1 MITKVINVNLH
12 QPIYE
17 RLTAKQGDIAS
28 RYLLFHLLD
37 GDKPF
42 DLTGKSVRV
51 YARKPDKTEIFNDLI
66 INNET
71 KGYCTL
77 ELTSQCLAEAG
88 IVKMEL
94 YISQSGK
101 VLTSIPFDLEV
112 ISCINTINAIVSTNE
127 FSALEAAL
135 GSLQGFDNF
144 KREII
149 DARNGFTTL
158 GKRLYNIDARLDTKA
173 TNEDLA
179 VERGRIDALT
189 KVQVGETEGNAELL
203 DIRID
208 KNGTTH
214 DTAGDATRV
223 TILDDNS
230 VGANKIAGEYMD
242 VLLDTKV
249 YINQSQR
256 SYFTDTGLINRSTLT
271 GHICT
276 DLIPISLLGDEIIMP
291 LDDGL
296 EGQAF
301 IFLDENKKAYYSKS
315 AEAVKINRD
324 MQEYLIY
331 DDVNKEYT
339 LLIKKYS
346 QNVGIVAYVSF
357 NFLTSRKYIKRLAD
371 EKMLKW
377 LKVESNNLTNECVL
391 PNHIS
396 NTEYLKDFTTIKNAY
411 MAGYT
416 PSAISYVGSYNQVST
431 YDLGIN
437 ELSDTLKFKVTS
449 TLQGQVIILKD
460 NRDEYFT
467 SLNAKLIRRKEFRL
481 LTGYMTYDDIT
492 EIATLDVKKIRE
504 EMDTNTINK
513 IAISSDAAESIK
525 GFVYKDLKWIRA
537 SNNTDSREEIKE
549 EKIEIRLLEE
559 YVLLKDVEYNFYT
572 SQTVMCSRKLDEK
585 YMVIWQY
592 DGDGGTAYN
601 DFIRIQEVNTGS
613 NNLTLKVF
621 VEEDGVLT
629 LVDSKTVKINI
640 VENNVMNKKLLFIGD
655 SRIEDGSA
663 PWPARVQL
671 VTTMKNV
678 LDSSNVFLGSRGGGT
693 LANHE
698 GRSGWKSLDYCM
710 TEYDSKR
717 NYSNEFY
724 NPNFTDTLDGLTS
737 HFDFNYYM
745 TNSGYDTVDLVGIYL
760 GANDL
765 YNDNSIIYQKMMIKS
780 IKSFNPDAKIILF
793 CDYLSPCDNYSL
805 ISAGLNYINRRLSQM
820 AYYEKQKQM
829 IADLGFSDVY
839 IIGTNNMIDDWYDF
853 NRSTRKISYRNSDS
867 EKIEYIVDVI
877 HPKASGYNKMAD
889 LVCGHINYIL
899 S

>member
-17 RLTAKQGDIAS
+17 KLTAKQGDIAS

-42 DLTGKSVRV
+42 DLTGRSVRV

-66 INNET
+66 INDET

-112 ISCINTINAIVSTNE
+112 IGCINTINAIVSTNE

-149 DARNGFTTL
+149 DARNGYRTL
-158 GKRLYNIDARLDTKA
+158 GKRLYNIDVRLDTKA

-179 VERGRIDALT
+179 VERSRIDALT

-256 SYFTDTGLINRSTLT
+256 GYFTDTGLIDRSTLA

-276 DLIPISLLGDEIIMP
+276 DFIPISLLGDEITMP

-296 EGQAF
+296 KGQAF

-346 QNVGIVAYVSF
+346 QNVGRVAYVSF

-411 MAGYT
+411 MDGYT

-431 YDLGIN
+431 YDIGIN
-437 ELSDTLKFKVTS
+437 EL
-449 TLQGQVIILKD
+449 
-460 NRDEYFT
+460 
-467 SLNAKLIRRKEFRL
+467 
-481 LTGYMTYDDIT
+481 
-492 EIATLDVKKIRE
+492 
-504 EMDTNTINK
+504 
-513 IAISSDAAESIK
+513 
-525 GFVYKDLKWIRA
+525 
-537 SNNTDSREEIKE
+537 
-549 EKIEIRLLEE
+549 
-559 YVLLKDVEYNFYT
+559 
-572 SQTVMCSRKLDEK
+572 
-585 YMVIWQY
+585 
-592 DGDGGTAYN
+592 
-601 DFIRIQEVNTGS
+601 
-613 NNLTLKVF
+613 
-621 VEEDGVLT
+621 
-629 LVDSKTVKINI
+629 
-640 VENNVMNKKLLFIGD
+640 
-655 SRIEDGSA
+655 
-663 PWPARVQL
+663 
-671 VTTMKNV
+671 
-678 LDSSNVFLGSRGGGT
+678 
-693 LANHE
+693 
-698 GRSGWKSLDYCM
+698 
-710 TEYDSKR
+710 
-717 NYSNEFY
+717 
-724 NPNFTDTLDGLTS
+724 
-737 HFDFNYYM
+737 
-745 TNSGYDTVDLVGIYL
+745 
-760 GANDL
+760 
-765 YNDNSIIYQKMMIKS
+765 
-780 IKSFNPDAKIILF
+780 
-793 CDYLSPCDNYSL
+793 
-805 ISAGLNYINRRLSQM
+805 
-820 AYYEKQKQM
+820 
-829 IADLGFSDVY
+829 
-839 IIGTNNMIDDWYDF
+839 
-853 NRSTRKISYRNSDS
+853 
-867 EKIEYIVDVI
+867 
-877 HPKASGYNKMAD
+877 
-889 LVCGHINYIL
+889 
-899 S
+899 